1 MIAGLIWC
9 ATGLN
14 GWSADSQ
21 TYQFDD
27 WKLTITP
34 GPVAVKPARALSRA
48 EIVPAPAPFDAKP
61 GSDRSRMVVQPV
73 SMKLTTPVDSP
84 AAAPAA
90 VSAEAVPALKAAAEP
105 TPIVPG
111 NASPPII
118 PLPPAPGGAEQ
129 PAPEVDCC
137 NALPIITPRTADLG
151 ANATPFVPQTALYRD
166 IYFSIPFNRA
176 EYNAYPSYRH
186 DATMELLFNQMRPTV
201 IQRGTQNVYH
211 FGMGYGYGVGSPYN
225 YAYGPGYGYGPGF
238 PQQYYP
244 YNYGLRIHSS
254 R

>member
-1 MIAGLIWC
+1 M
-9 ATGLN
+9 
-14 GWSADSQ
+14 AD
-21 TYQFDD
+21 
-27 WKLTITP
+27 
-34 GPVAVKPARALSRA
+34 V
-48 EIVPAPAPFDAKP
+48 
-61 GSDRSRMVVQPV
+61 
-73 SMKLTTPVDSP
+73 
-84 AAAPAA
+84 
-90 VSAEAVPALKAAAEP
+90 
-105 TPIVPG
+105 
-111 NASPPII
+111 
-118 PLPPAPGGAEQ
+118 
-129 PAPEVDCC
+129 
-137 NALPIITPRTADLG
+137 G
-151 ANATPFVPQTALYRD
+151 ANATPFAPQTALYRD

-211 FGMGYGYGVGSPYN
+211 FGMGYGYDTVGGLN